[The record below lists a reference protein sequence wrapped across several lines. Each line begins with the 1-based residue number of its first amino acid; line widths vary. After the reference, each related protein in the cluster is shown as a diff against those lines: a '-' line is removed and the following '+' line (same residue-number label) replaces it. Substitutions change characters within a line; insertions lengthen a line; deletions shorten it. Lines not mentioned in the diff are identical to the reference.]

1 MSNPTLEERLAG
13 YLTAPE
19 VAKKLGLSYRQL
31 HYWLTKGILPQ
42 PTVTRKDRVR
52 LFAPEWVGEARQ
64 VTQRLVNSRRDEI
77 VELGKSGLSYAAIGR
92 RLGISRERVRQILK
106 GKPAPQKVALQ
117 SKVMLTVGD
126 VASLLGVHTNTVRCW
141 SNSGILKAYR
151 VGPRGDRRFRREDI
165 DSFLTGEKAVNLPE
179 TSE

>member
-1 MSNPTLEERLAG
+1 MGGGGPASDAAASEMRT
-13 YLTAPE
+13 
-19 VAKKLGLSYRQL
+19 
-31 HYWLTKGILPQ
+31 
-42 PTVTRKDRVR
+42 
-52 LFAPEWVGEARQ
+52 
-64 VTQRLVNSRRDEI
+64 VNSRRDEI

-141 SNSGILKAYR
+141 STSGILKAYR
-151 VGPRGDRRFRREDI
+151 VGPRGDRRFRRDDI
-165 DSFLTGEKAVNLPE
+165 GSFLTGEKAVNLPE
-179 TSE
+179 TSESSPEQGHHILTEGGKGEV